1 MIEWLYLKFQYSTF
15 LCQSIP
21 TLTLAPHLRHTGR
34 RRTRSPPVRWVGNSV
49 EMGNI
54 KHLGAGGKQDM
65 VRLCFQS
72 KNKTKASR
80 KKYTLLY
87 YLRFLSTLPLKL
99 FNRQIFTS
107 KKNECKGCCC
117 KHHQPACPP
126 TNPGAWNVL
135 DSFAEK
141 PEWTAFSRSSSRP
154 GDSFTKEIH
163 VSWIPLIS
171 GKIWQQKT
179 RVESQW
185 IFTWIYTGDS
195 KVTWKGSARGL
206 HPAIPLSLRVLLHLH
221 VYQNDVWSS
230 NTTTLFMF
238 IRGLQ
243 NELQNTKKQFWSC
256 LVSLPTL
263 GYQYT

>member
-1 MIEWLYLKFQYSTF
+1 MIVSQISIQYFFMPGNTRSAITT
-15 LCQSIP
+15 LLRSP

-34 RRTRSPPVRWVGNSV
+34 RRTRSPPVTWVGNSV
-49 EMGNI
+49 DMGNI

-65 VRLCFQS
+65 VRLRFQS

-87 YLRFLSTLPLKL
+87 YLCVSSQLCLSSSSTRRFSPLK
-99 FNRQIFTS
+99 
-107 KKNECKGCCC
+107 KHECQGCCC

-163 VSWIPLIS
+163 VS
-171 GKIWQQKT
+171 
-179 RVESQW
+179 
-185 IFTWIYTGDS
+185 
-195 KVTWKGSARGL
+195 
-206 HPAIPLSLRVLLHLH
+206 
-221 VYQNDVWSS
+221 
-230 NTTTLFMF
+230 
-238 IRGLQ
+238 
-243 NELQNTKKQFWSC
+243 
-256 LVSLPTL
+256 
-263 GYQYT
+263 